1 MKFSV
6 ITPTLQRQSL
16 IECCRSVDIQDGA
29 EIQHIVMVDCEHLRE
44 DLLEKIARPNR
55 LIVKCERPH
64 QNGGNSCRHNA
75 WKLATGEY
83 IFYLD
88 DDNTLADFRVFADIA
103 FALHQANMPAW
114 ALFPINRLGGR
125 FYCDPPRSCHVDT
138 MNVVLR
144 WDYAEWPDTTAYGS
158 DGVLVDSL
166 IERGVAYAAFPD
178 FREIGIISQLN
189 FCK

>member
-1 MKFSV
+1 
-6 ITPTLQRQSL
+6 
-16 IECCRSVDIQDGA
+16 
-29 EIQHIVMVDCEHLRE
+29 
-44 DLLEKIARPNR
+44 
-55 LIVKCERPH
+55 
-64 QNGGNSCRHNA
+64 
-75 WKLATGEY
+75 
-83 IFYLD
+83 
-88 DDNTLADFRVFADIA
+88 
-103 FALHQANMPAW
+103 
-114 ALFPINRLGGR
+114 
-125 FYCDPPRSCHVDT
+125 